1 LEQRRAE
8 EAFMKKSSILFL
20 VLTASIL
27 LMSCGQY
34 SGKSPPKAVNGF
46 LDLTQWDFESDGT
59 IKLDGQWEFYWNEL
73 LEPKDFDQ
81 KDSPA
86 KTGFFN
92 VPSSWNGYLV
102 EGKKLTGHGYATFR
116 LTVKIKKQQDLMALK
131 IINMD
136 SAYKLWMNEE
146 LILFNGIVGKSRA
159 EMRSQILPK
168 VARFKAD
175 SETIALVLQISNF
188 EYYKGGTSQ
197 SLQFGTERQ
206 IQEIR
211 DRGFALDLF
220 LFGSLLIMGIYHLGL
235 YLFRKKESSSLYF
248 GAACLIIALRAI
260 LAGERSIVSLY
271 PDFNYWD
278 VGLKLEYLTFYLAI
292 PAFATFIYTIYPQEF
307 SKIILRIFQSVG
319 VLFGL
324 IVALT
329 PVRVYS
335 HTLVAYELITI
346 IAGTYL
352 IYVVIL
358 ATVRRREGATFIAGG
373 LLFLFL
379 TVVNDILHTQNL
391 IQTGFFAPFGLFVF
405 ILVQSFMLSLRFS
418 RAFSEAEAMSEYLS
432 KLNVENLKKYTAE
445 LEAANK
451 ELEAFSYSV
460 SHDLRAPLRAI
471 DGFSRILLKEHV
483 PQLTPEAKRYLQLVS
498 DNTQQMGH
506 LIDDLLAFS
515 RLSQQP
521 LNKQTVMTADLV
533 SQCLENLRAE
543 QEGRRVE
550 MAIGDLP
557 SCQAD
562 LSLIKQVWT
571 NLLSNALKYTRQ
583 REVAHIEIGCKDDGG
598 QRIYYVRDNGVGFDM
613 KYADKLFGVFQRLHR
628 AEDYE
633 GTGVGLAI
641 VQRIVHRHGG
651 RVWAEAEVDK
661 GATFYFTI

>member
-1 LEQRRAE
+1 MRQFEKPSL
-8 EAFMKKSSILFL
+8 LL
-20 VLTASIL
+20 VLTASL
-27 LMSCGQY
+27 LLTSC
-34 SGKSPPKAVNGF
+34 SGYLSEKPPKAVNGH
-46 LDLTQWDFESDGT
+46 LDLTQWDFEKNGSV
-59 IKLDGQWEFYWNEL
+59 KLDGQWEFYWNEL
-73 LEPKDFDQ
+73 LEPKDFNQ
-81 KDSPA
+81 NNPPT
-86 KTGFFN
+86 KTGLFK

-116 LTVKIKKQQDLMALK
+116 LTVKIKEQPDPMALK

-136 SAYKLWMNEE
+136 TAYKLWMNEE

-159 EMRSQILPK
+159 EMKPQILPK

-175 SETIALVLQISNF
+175 SETIVLVLQISNF

-248 GAACLIIALRAI
+248 GAACLIVALRAI
-260 LAGERSIVSLY
+260 LAGERSIASLY
-271 PDFNYWD
+271 PGFNYWD

-307 SKIILRIFQSVG
+307 SKIILRIFQSLG
-319 VLFGL
+319 ILFGL
-324 IVALT
+324 IVVLT
-329 PVRVYS
+329 PARVYS
-335 HTLVAYELITI
+335 HTLVAYELIAV
-346 IAGTYL
+346 IAGIYL
-352 IYVVIL
+352 AYTVIL
-358 ATVRRREGATFIAGG
+358 AMVREREGSIFITGG
-373 LLFLFL
+373 FLFLFL

-405 ILVQSFMLSLRFS
+405 ILVQSFMLSRRFS
-418 RAFSEAEAMSEYLS
+418 KAFSVAEAMSEYLS

-471 DGFSRILLKEHV
+471 DGFSRILLKEHTS
-483 PQLTPEAKRYLQLVS
+483 QLTSEAKRYLQLVS

-515 RLSQQP
+515 RLSRQP
-521 LNKQTVMTADLV
+521 LNKQTVMPADLV
-533 SQCLENLRAE
+533 RQCFEDLRTE
-543 QEGRRVE
+543 REGRQIE
-550 MAIGDLP
+550 IAIGDLP
-557 SCQAD
+557 PCQAD
-562 LSLIKQVWT
+562 PSLIKQVWV
-571 NLLSNALKYTRQ
+571 NLLSNALKYTLQ
-583 REVAHIEIGCKDDGG
+583 KEVARIEIGCQVNGDN
-598 QRIYYVRDNGVGFDM
+598 RVYYVRDNGVGFDM

-633 GTGVGLAI
+633 GTSVGLAI
-641 VQRIVHRHGG
+641 VQLIVHRHGG